1 MKRNRL
7 LNELNTLL
15 EIDRFQ
21 DYCPNGLQ
29 VEGREEVRTVATA
42 VTASLQVI
50 NRTVEQGAD
59 LLLVHHGFFWNGEDP
74 RVVGPKQRRLKALLG
89 NGINLLAYHLP
100 LDTHPELGNN
110 AQWGRQLGCSPQGQL
125 ESAELVSWGVMDEA
139 ITLEQLSE
147 RVSAGLGGRPPLVIE
162 GHERPIRK
170 IGWCSGAAQD
180 YIVQAAEEG
189 LDAYLSGEV
198 SERTYHEALE
208 RGISFLACGH
218 HATERWGVQALGEW
232 INRHHGVAYHFIDE
246 DNPI

>member
-1 MKRNRL
+1 MERNQL
-7 LNELNTLL
+7 LKELNTLL

-29 VEGREEVRTVATA
+29 VEGREKVHTIATA

-50 NRTVEQGAD
+50 NRAVEQGAD
-59 LLLVHHGFFWNGEDP
+59 LLLVHHGLFWKGEDP
-74 RVVGPKQRRLKALLG
+74 RVVGPKRRRLKALLESG
-89 NGINLLAYHLP
+89 MNLLAYHLP
-100 LDTHPELGNN
+100 LDAHPELGNN
-110 AQWGRQLGCSPQGQL
+110 ALWGRQLGCVIQGQL
-125 ESAELVSWGVMDEA
+125 ESAELVNWGVMDKPV
-139 ITLEQLSE
+139 TLEELSE
-147 RVSAGLGGRPPLVIE
+147 RVAEGLGGRPPLAIE

-189 LDAYLSGEV
+189 LDLYLSGEV

-218 HATERWGVQALGEW
+218 HATERGGVQALGEW
-232 INRHHGVAYHFIDE
+232 ISRHHGVAHHFIDE
-246 DNPI
+246 NNPI